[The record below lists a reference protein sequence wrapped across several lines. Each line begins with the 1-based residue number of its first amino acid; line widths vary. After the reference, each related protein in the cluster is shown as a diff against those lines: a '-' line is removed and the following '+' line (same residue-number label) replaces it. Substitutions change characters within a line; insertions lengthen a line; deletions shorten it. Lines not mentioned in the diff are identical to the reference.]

1 MNFTK
6 VLFIGATICFFT
18 YQQSVAQDIPADT
31 TLADL
36 DDFNF
41 DELGNADNFVVKTYA
56 TQKVVRLSPTQLIS
70 VGYEAQLPFPIS
82 VDNNPEANVNKFR
95 GLRLAFNAPVIS
107 RSSFI
112 LNLGLTYWD
121 TNIGFENSTDPSLLR
136 SLEKGLRTTGL
147 NATLFKPLNDKHF
160 IIVQANVDISGNY
173 TGFSDLELGKST
185 TFSGIGIFGWKKDEN
200 TMFGVGVTRTY
211 RAGQLLH
218 IPAIY
223 YNKTF
228 NDKWGI
234 ESVVPAK
241 IQVRRNFGPTSL
253 LMFGYEIEGNA
264 FYLNDA
270 PGVVNGSG
278 DIYIRRGE
286 LKPRVTYQKQV
297 KNFVWLAA
305 QAGLRYNWRFDG
317 FSDQNPTGDNIPVFN
332 NTLGNP
338 LFLNISLNLVSP

>member
-1 MNFTK
+1 
-6 VLFIGATICFFT
+6 
-18 YQQSVAQDIPADT
+18 
-31 TLADL
+31 
-36 DDFNF
+36 
-41 DELGNADNFVVKTYA
+41 
-56 TQKVVRLSPTQLIS
+56 
-70 VGYEAQLPFPIS
+70 
-82 VDNNPEANVNKFR
+82 
-95 GLRLAFNAPVIS
+95 
-107 RSSFI
+107 
-112 LNLGLTYWD
+112 
-121 TNIGFENSTDPSLLR
+121 
-136 SLEKGLRTTGL
+136 L
-147 NATLFKPLNDKHF
+147 NATLFKPLNNKHF

>member
-1 MNFTK
+1 MNFMK
-6 VLFIGATICFFT
+6 ILLIGAALFL
-18 YQQSVAQDIPADT
+18 SVCKQVAAQDMPADT

-41 DELGNADNFVVKTYA
+41 DDLGNADDFEVKTYA
-56 TQKVVRLSPTQLIS
+56 TQKVPGLSPTQLIS

-82 VDNNPEANVNKFR
+82 VNGAPDNEINKFR

-107 RSSFI
+107 RNSFI

-121 TNIGFENSTDPSLLR
+121 TNIGFENSPTPGLLS
-136 SLEKGLRTTGL
+136 SLENGLRTTGL
-147 NATLFKPLNDKHF
+147 NATVFKPLNDKHF
-160 IIVQANVDISGNY
+160 IILQGNLDVSGNY
-173 TGFSDLELGKST
+173 TGFEDLEFGKST
-185 TFSGIGIFGWKKDEN
+185 TLSGIGIFGWKRDEN

-223 YNKTF
+223 YNQTF

-234 ESVVPAK
+234 ESVVPAR
-241 IQVRRNFGPTSL
+241 IQVRRNFGTTSL
-253 LMFGYEIEGNA
+253 LMLGYEIEGNA
-264 FYLNDA
+264 FYINDA
-270 PGVVNGSG
+270 PAVANSG
-278 DIYIRRGE
+278 TDVYIRRGE
-286 LKPRVTYQKQV
+286 LKPRITYQKQV
-297 KNFVWLAA
+297 KNFIWLSA

-317 FSDQNPTGDNIPVFN
+317 FSTQNPEGDNVPVFE

-338 LFLNISLNLVSP
+338 LYFNISLNLVSP